1 MICTSK
7 GKSVGL
13 LLGLS
18 YSHAPPTLLYS
29 MLVYKTTGLLPHL
42 ACAQYTRYPPS
53 QLARGKGVLALPLYL
68 PSQFCLY
75 LVERIHAAKRL
86 TFLSFSCTKRLL
98 PRLLILNQWRGN
110 EFNPLHLVD
119 LNDRTGSVQH
129 SEAGSI
135 SSA

>member
-75 LVERIHAAKRL
+75 LVERGDLGQLRVV
-86 TFLSFSCTKRLL
+86 LL
-98 PRLLILNQWRGN
+98 PGFAFCARVHSVPAKKYYKTVMLFPYSKSIGV
-110 EFNPLHLVD
+110 FNVGIGCFSV
-119 LNDRTGSVQH
+119 RTCPR
-129 SEAGSI
+129 
-135 SSA
+135 